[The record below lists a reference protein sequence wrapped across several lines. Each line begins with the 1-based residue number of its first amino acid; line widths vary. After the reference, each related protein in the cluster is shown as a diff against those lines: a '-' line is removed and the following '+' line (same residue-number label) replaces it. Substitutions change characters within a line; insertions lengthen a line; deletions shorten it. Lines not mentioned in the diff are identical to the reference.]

1 LADQLEELIKAR
13 RQNRI
18 SQLELFEEFDKIQQK
33 IINKNKEAEDLG
45 FKSERQFAVFKT
57 LETKIDGDARKI
69 TESLFMALEGELS
82 IADWQK
88 KSQVKKSM
96 RVKIKG
102 ELRGKVEPKDMDK
115 LTISL
120 MELIKRN

>member
-1 LADQLEELIKAR
+1 
-13 RQNRI
+13 
-18 SQLELFEEFDKIQQK
+18 
-33 IINKNKEAEDLG
+33 
-45 FKSERQFAVFKT
+45 
-57 LETKIDGDARKI
+57 
-69 TESLFMALEGELS
+69 MALEGELS